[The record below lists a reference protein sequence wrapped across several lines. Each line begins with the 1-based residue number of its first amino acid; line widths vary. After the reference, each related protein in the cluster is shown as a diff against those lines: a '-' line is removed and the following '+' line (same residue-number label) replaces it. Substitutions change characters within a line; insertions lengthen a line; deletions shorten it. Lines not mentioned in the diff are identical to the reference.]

1 MKAHSNRIFL
11 LDEFESS
18 VYYKHLP
25 KLWPIFAELCEKNNN
40 QIFAATHSVD
50 ALHSLGEALE
60 TKPDLPVTVHTLRR
74 KEDDENTV
82 DLPHRRRNF
91 AESGSRVGFAMSEEY
106 DIHYAKP
113 KSKRPRNDSIGTL
126 LLCEGVDD
134 IYFLDK
140 CLYDL
145 FGDKREDIQIID
157 IGGHE
162 CTQISDAVQ
171 NIIDNFVKV
180 KRILLFL
187 DADEVPDNRY
197 SNTIKTV
204 DEMKDTLNGV
214 HMVYFQIPAKDQ
226 PGSIET
232 LILQTAANEHQRKY
246 YELSEEATQKAFTF
260 WKKNNL
266 REKETTNNKDKR
278 KIQCYLSLH
287 HDKMYYGPGRAFA
300 ERRFGSIHDTP
311 YRKR

>member
-1 MKAHSNRIFL
+1 MS
-11 LDEFESS
+11 DE
-18 VYYKHLP
+18 YH
-25 KLWPIFAELCEKNNN
+25 
-40 QIFAATHSVD
+40 
-50 ALHSLGEALE
+50 
-60 TKPDLPVTVHTLRR
+60 
-74 KEDDENTV
+74 
-82 DLPHRRRNF
+82 
-91 AESGSRVGFAMSEEY
+91 
-106 DIHYAKP
+106 IHYAKP
-113 KSKRPRNDSIGTL
+113 KSKRPRNDSIETL

-187 DADEVPDNRY
+187 DADEDPVNRY
-197 SNTIKTV
+197 SNTIDIV
-204 DEMKDTLNGV
+204 KDTNILNGV
-214 HMVYFQIPAKDQ
+214 PMEYFQIPAKDQ

-246 YELSEEATQKAFTF
+246 YELSEEATQKAFSY
-260 WKKNNL
+260 WKENNL

-287 HDKMYYGPGRAFA
+287 HGKMYYGPGRAFA
-300 ERRFGSIHDTP
+300 EGRFGSIHDRP
-311 YRKR
+311 LEKIKLFLESFLSPCKNGG